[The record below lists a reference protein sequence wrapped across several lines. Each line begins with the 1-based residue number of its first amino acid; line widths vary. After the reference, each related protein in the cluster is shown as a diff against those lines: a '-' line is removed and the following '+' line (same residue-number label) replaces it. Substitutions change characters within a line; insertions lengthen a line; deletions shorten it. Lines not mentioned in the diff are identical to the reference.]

1 MMNPMQIMGL
11 MNQLRGN
18 SNPMQML
25 QGMYGNNPRF
35 SQVMQMTQ
43 GKSPEQLKQI
53 FMQTVQQ
60 RGIPMAQVNQLLG
73 QLGIRL

>member
-1 MMNPMQIMGL
+1 MFNPMQIMGI

-25 QGMYGNNPRF
+25 QGMCGNNPRF

-43 GKSPEQLKQI
+43 GKSPEQLRQI
-53 FMQTVQQ
+53 FMQTAQQ
-60 RGIPMAQVNQLLG
+60 QGIPMGQVNQLLG
-73 QLGIRL
+73 QLGIK

>member
-43 GKSPEQLKQI
+43 GKSPEQLRQI